1 MAGRLLPAMAL
12 PETPM
17 DVATNDADQRVRHFR
32 QILMW
37 PLQLMPLAE
46 GGPFQNHSQLL
57 DRIDADNPW
66 RELADEFSGDPDQFH
81 ERHYSEFVTFLPHV
95 QRFLYGEGGGQM
107 GSSSRHGESPIRVF
121 RRHDVAKVRMH
132 YKDREQPIDFDVAHL
147 DLYFFY
153 DIEVL
158 ILVVEIFAD
167 DLELRQVHD
176 TLYRFGRAYPPSWDD
191 DGSGSHCLKRSE
203 WIAPDGRVLAAS
215 DYEKRSKYLT
225 FVSRFRAPCI
235 SSHWEFLL
243 RPLVLHH
250 SDEEGLVR
258 YRQIEYHRMPLL
270 AYLAMD
276 DPRTLSR
283 DDFARLV
290 LVTGPGK
297 IGAPPASELPL
308 DDFEARYCYDRYWH
322 PHAEQPGSRQLSCGH
337 AVIMVGS
344 ARDVYFSGLENGLLG
359 QFRHQFFLLALIP
372 HFHKAALLMLSDRL
386 VTALNHLRIGQPES
400 VKEFKRAIRQ
410 ILEVFLRFTHRYWFY
425 EISDQAQARSM
436 FKLTREHL
444 GTERLY
450 SELREEIQDMSQ
462 YLDSDSLRRQSN
474 TVVRLTVVTTAGL
487 IATITTGVLGMNLLD
502 ATHAPFAERLAL
514 FALVAV
520 PSALLTG
527 FAIVK
532 SKALSEFLEAL
543 SDERLSPR
551 AKLATLTAVWRR
563 PRRPDGG

>member
-1 MAGRLLPAMAL
+1 
-12 PETPM
+12 M
-17 DVATNDADQRVRHFR
+17 DQATNDANQRVRHFR

-37 PLQLMPLAE
+37 PLQLMPLTT

-57 DRIDADNPW
+57 DRPDPDNPW
-66 RELADEFSGDPDQFH
+66 RELVDEFCGDPGQFH
-81 ERHYSEFVTFLPHV
+81 ERHYSEFVTFLPYV
-95 QRFLYGEGGGQM
+95 QRFLYGEV
-107 GSSSRHGESPIRVF
+107 GSREGSKVHYDESPIRIF
-121 RRHDVAKVRMH
+121 RRHDVAKVRMR
-132 YKDREQPIDFDVAHL
+132 YKDSDQPIDFDIVHL

-153 DIEVL
+153 DIEVV
-158 ILVVEIFAD
+158 ILVVEIFGN
-167 DLELRQVHD
+167 DLELRRVHD

-191 DGSGSHCLKRSE
+191 DGSGSHCLQSAE
-203 WIAPDGRVLAAS
+203 WIAHDGQVLAVS
-215 DYEKRSKYLT
+215 DYEKRRKYLS

-235 SSHWEFLL
+235 ASHWEFLL

-250 SDEEGLVR
+250 SDADGLVR

-276 DPRTLSR
+276 DPRALSR

-297 IGAPPASELPL
+297 LGAPPAAGLQL

-322 PHAEQPGSRQLSCGH
+322 PHAEQPGTRLLSCGH
-337 AVIMVGS
+337 AVVMLGS
-344 ARDVYFSGLENGLLG
+344 ARDPYFTELENGLLG

-386 VTALNHLRIGQPES
+386 VTALNHLRIGDAES
-400 VKEFKRAIRQ
+400 VKDFKRAIRQ

-425 EISDQAQARSM
+425 EISDQAQARALFAM
-436 FKLTREHL
+436 TRAHL

-450 SELREEIQDMSQ
+450 TELREEIQDMSQ

-502 ATHAPFAERLAL
+502 AAQAPFGDRLAL
-514 FALVAV
+514 FLLVAV

-527 FAIVK
+527 FAIAK
-532 SKALSEFLEAL
+532 SKPLADFLEAL
-543 SDERLSPR
+543 SDERLAPR
-551 AKLATLTAVWRR
+551 AKLAALTAVWRR
-563 PRRPDGG
+563 PRPPGKD

>member
-1 MAGRLLPAMAL
+1 MAGRLLPATTL

-57 DRIDADNPW
+57 DRTDADNPW
-66 RELADEFSGDPDQFH
+66 RELADEFSGDPEQFH
-81 ERHYSEFVTFLPHV
+81 ERHYSEFVTFLPYV
-95 QRFLYGEGGGQM
+95 QRFLYGEGGGQK
-107 GSSSRHGESPIRVF
+107 GSKSRDGESPIRIF

-132 YKDREQPIDFDVAHL
+132 YKDRDEPIDFDVAHL

-203 WIAPDGRVLAAS
+203 WITPDGRVLAAS

-225 FVSRFRAPCI
+225 AVSRFRAPCI

-276 DPRTLSR
+276 DPRALSR

-308 DDFEARYCYDRYWH
+308 DGFEARYCYDRYWH

-344 ARDVYFSGLENGLLG
+344 ARDAYFSGLEDGLLG

-386 VTALNHLRIGQPES
+386 VTALNHLEHRPGRIGQGIQAHHSADPRGLPALHPS
-400 VKEFKRAIRQ
+400 LLVLRDFRPGTGPLHIQADQRTPRHRAPVHRIARGNPGHEPVPRQ
-410 ILEVFLRFTHRYWFY
+410 RQPAPAVQYGRPPDRGDHRRP
-425 EISDQAQARSM
+425 DRDD
-436 FKLTREHL
+436 H
-444 GTERLY
+444 
-450 SELREEIQDMSQ
+450 
-462 YLDSDSLRRQSN
+462 
-474 TVVRLTVVTTAGL
+474 
-487 IATITTGVLGMNLLD
+487 
-502 ATHAPFAERLAL
+502 H
-514 FALVAV
+514 
-520 PSALLTG
+520 
-527 FAIVK
+527 
-532 SKALSEFLEAL
+532 
-543 SDERLSPR
+543 
-551 AKLATLTAVWRR
+551 RR
-563 PRRPDGG
+563 PRHEPARRHARSLR

>member
-1 MAGRLLPAMAL
+1 
-12 PETPM
+12 M
-17 DVATNDADQRVRHFR
+17 DVASKDTEQRVRHFR

-37 PLQLMPLAE
+37 PLQLMPLAS
-46 GGPFQNHSQLL
+46 GSPFENHAQLL
-57 DRIDADNPW
+57 DRQDADNPW
-66 RELADEFSGDPDQFH
+66 RELVDEFSGDPGQFH
-81 ERHYSEFVTFLPHV
+81 ERHYSEFVTFLPYV
-95 QRFLYGEGGGQM
+95 QRFLYGEGGGLEGRQA
-107 GSSSRHGESPIRVF
+107 HDGESPIRIF
-121 RRHDVAKVRMH
+121 RRHDVARVRMR
-132 YKDREQPIDFDVAHL
+132 YKDRGSPVDFDIAHL

-153 DIEVL
+153 DIEVV

-176 TLYRFGRAYPPSWDD
+176 TLYRFGRAYPPSWDE
-191 DGSGSHCLKRSE
+191 DGSGSHCLQRAE
-203 WIAPDGRVLAAS
+203 WLASDGRVLAAS
-215 DYEKRSKYLT
+215 DYEKRSKYLS

-235 SSHWEFLL
+235 SSHWEFILQ
-243 RPLVLHH
+243 PLVLHH
-250 SDEEGLVR
+250 SDECGPLR
-258 YRQIEYHRMPLL
+258 YRQIEYHRMPLV

-297 IGAPPASELPL
+297 RGAPPAAELPL
-308 DDFEARYCYDRYWH
+308 DGFESRYCYDRYWQ
-322 PHAEQPGSRQLSCGH
+322 PQAEQAGTRLLSCGH
-337 AVIMVGS
+337 AVVMVGS
-344 ARDVYFSGLENGLLG
+344 AQDAYFTGTENGLLG

-386 VTALNHLRIGQPES
+386 VTALNRLRIGQTES
-400 VKEFKRAIRQ
+400 VKDFKRAIRQ

-425 EISDQAQARSM
+425 EISDQAQARALFGM
-436 FKLTREHL
+436 TREHL

-450 SELREEIQDMSQ
+450 AEVREEIHDMSQ

-502 ATHAPFAERLAL
+502 AAQAPFADRLAL
-514 FALVAV
+514 FTLVAV

-527 FAIVK
+527 FAIAK
-532 SKALSEFLEAL
+532 SKPLSDFLEAL
-543 SDERLSPR
+543 SDERLTAR
-551 AKLATLTAVWRR
+551 AKLTALAAVWRR
-563 PRRPDGG
+563 TRPPADG